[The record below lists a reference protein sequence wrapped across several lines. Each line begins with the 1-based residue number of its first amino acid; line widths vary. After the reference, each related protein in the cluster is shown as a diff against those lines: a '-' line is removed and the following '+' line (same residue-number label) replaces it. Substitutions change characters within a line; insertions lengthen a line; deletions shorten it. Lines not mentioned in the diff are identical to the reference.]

1 MSLDPGDVQA
11 TIRSLKDKHLVRVEE
26 NFKSQVEKY
35 TQRFCNTPFSDHQF
49 DEEEFAI
56 ICVLLLRGPRTPGEL
71 KANVGRLHRFAD
83 NGEVEAALKRLLEPE
98 EGSAVVVQL
107 PRTPG
112 RRDNEY
118 MHLFSG
124 PLEAARAGRA
134 AASPSA
140 SSARPQ
146 QTGSS
151 TGLEDRVAALE
162 AEVAALKAELSRLRD
177 ALGD

>member
-1 MSLDPGDVQA
+1 MPRSRSTSARLLLLIVLSFASLPAEAQPQA
-11 TIRSLKDKHLVRVEE
+11 EVSVRVEE

-134 AASPSA
+134 AACVASHSSCGATGAASP
-140 SSARPQ
+140 
-146 QTGSS
+146 
-151 TGLEDRVAALE
+151 
-162 AEVAALKAELSRLRD
+162 
-177 ALGD
+177 